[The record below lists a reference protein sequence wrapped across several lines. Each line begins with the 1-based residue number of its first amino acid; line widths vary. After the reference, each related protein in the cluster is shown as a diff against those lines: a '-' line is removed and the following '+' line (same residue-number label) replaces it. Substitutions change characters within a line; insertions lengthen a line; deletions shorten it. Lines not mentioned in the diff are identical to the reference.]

1 MIELVRADDR
11 LVHGLVAV
19 SWTNELQP
27 SILLVAN
34 DEAANDSMM
43 KMTMKMAKPAGVTLG
58 IKTIDDAAKI
68 LNNPKYTQRKIF
80 VVTENLKDVVALTHK
95 VKGIERVNVGTAG
108 IHYQG
113 SDVVNIVG
121 GVKMTTEEF
130 NYAKQLNAAGVEV
143 FAETAPS
150 QEKASFSS
158 IERAFNKHDRG

>member
-34 DEAANDSMM
+34 DKAANDAMM
-43 KMTMKMAKPAGVTLG
+43 KMTMKMAKPAGVTMA
-58 IKTIDDAAKI
+58 IKPIADSVTI
-68 LNNPKYTQRKIF
+68 LNNPKYAQRKIF
-80 VVTENLKDVVALTHK
+80 VVTENLKDAYALTQQ
-95 VKGIERVNVGTAG
+95 VNGIQRVNVGTAG

-113 SDVVNIVG
+113 DNVVNIVA
-121 GVKMTTEEF
+121 GVKMTPEEYE
-130 NYAKQLNAAGVEV
+130 YAERLNNEGVEV

-150 QEKASFSS
+150 QEKVNFAS
-158 IERAFNKHDRG
+158 IRKAFNK